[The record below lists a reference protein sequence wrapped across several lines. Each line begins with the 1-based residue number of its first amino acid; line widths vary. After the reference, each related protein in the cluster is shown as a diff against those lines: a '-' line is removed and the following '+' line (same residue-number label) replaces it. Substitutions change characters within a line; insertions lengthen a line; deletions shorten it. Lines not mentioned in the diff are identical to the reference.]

1 MRNFVKHLL
10 SVTLFFSFAV
20 TLVAQEIPKQLR
32 GTWIV
37 TRYIP
42 TRTICCW
49 DENQAKQLVG
59 TEIVYTSDSFRWKDT
74 VIHNPTAQ
82 IVILSAEQFHDENSG
97 GGANDSQ
104 VDFGQL
110 GIKTPRVTEITLAH
124 EPADLTGGTTEIPG
138 DVVLIKGSNTIV
150 FSVCNVYF
158 EAHRRPTSQASH
170 K

>member
-1 MRNFVKHLL
+1 MRNFAKRPL
-10 SVTLFFSFAV
+10 SVMFFFSFAA

-37 TRYIP
+37 TREIP
-42 TRTICCW
+42 TKTICCW
-49 DENQAKQLVG
+49 DESQAKRLIG
-59 TEIVYTSDSFRWKDT
+59 SEIVYTLDSFRWKDT
-74 VIHNPTAQ
+74 VTRNPTVQ
-82 IVILSAEQFHDENSG
+82 IAVLSAEQFHDENSG

-104 VDFGQL
+104 VDFDQL
-110 GIKTPRVTEITLAH
+110 GIKMPRATQITLSH

-138 DVVLIKGSNTIV
+138 DVVLIKGPNTIV

-158 EAHRRPTSQASH
+158 EAHRRPTSQTRH